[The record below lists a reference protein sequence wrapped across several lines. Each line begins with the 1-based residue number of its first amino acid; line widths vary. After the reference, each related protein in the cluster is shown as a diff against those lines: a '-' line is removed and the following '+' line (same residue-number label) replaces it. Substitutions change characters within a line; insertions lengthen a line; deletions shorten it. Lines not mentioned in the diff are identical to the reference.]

1 MSFVGDAE
9 AIAQRLT
16 VTRAQPSKVLSLFNA
31 VLLVL
36 WIIVTVFF
44 FYVVVVTVKRH
55 IPRLLMLFH
64 GGVAWLFG
72 IRIHIRGEL
81 ATDGSVLYVS
91 DHVSYLDVFILGA
104 KVPASFI
111 AKEEVAG
118 WPVFGSLAKYQNTF
132 FFERNTRRAADGKS
146 CTATRALLIADGD
159 QW

>member
-16 VTRAQPSKVLSLFNA
+16 VTRAQPSKVLSLLSA

-72 IRIHIRGEL
+72 MRIHVRVSWPPTGPCSML
-81 ATDGSVLYVS
+81 AIMCPTSMCLS
-91 DHVSYLDVFILGA
+91 
-104 KVPASFI
+104 
-111 AKEEVAG
+111 
-118 WPVFGSLAKYQNTF
+118 
-132 FFERNTRRAADGKS
+132 
-146 CTATRALLIADGD
+146 
-159 QW
+159 